1 MGQVKLI
8 LREDVPSLGNAGDLV
23 KVKPGFAWN
32 YLVPQ
37 GKATL
42 ATEANVRELEHQKR
56 VVAEKI
62 AKDRVDLEI
71 VKDRLE
77 ALELAVSARIGE
89 EGRLFGSITAQK
101 IADLFA
107 EQGHEV
113 DRRRIVLAEP
123 IKDAGEHTVQVRLQG
138 DLLASVKI
146 TVNAEA

>member
-1 MGQVKLI
+1 MAQVKLI

-23 KVKPGFAWN
+23 KVKPGYAWN

-37 GKATL
+37 RKATP

-62 AKDRVDLEI
+62 AKDRVDQEI

-146 TVNAEA
+146 TVTAEA